1 MIWLFLK
8 GILIGVAIAAPVGPI
23 GMLCV
28 QKSLRGGFLIGLSAG
43 IGAAIADAIYGAIA
57 ASSLTF
63 IMDFLLKKAV
73 ILNVL
78 GSIFL
83 CYIGIKMLLP
93 HLRVKSIKDAQT
105 SYLHT
110 MGNTFFLT
118 ITSPITVLAF
128 IAIFSGIGLQ
138 PTHDYLDAGILVSGV
153 FIGSII
159 WWVILAG
166 IISYFRK
173 SIDLDKLIIVDKFAG
188 VVLLVFG
195 LWLLKDFVIILTS

>member
-1 MIWLFLK
+1 
-8 GILIGVAIAAPVGPI
+8 
-23 GMLCV
+23 
-28 QKSLRGGFLIGLSAG
+28 
-43 IGAAIADAIYGAIA
+43 
-57 ASSLTF
+57 
-63 IMDFLLKKAV
+63 
-73 ILNVL
+73 
-78 GSIFL
+78 
-83 CYIGIKMLLP
+83 MLLP